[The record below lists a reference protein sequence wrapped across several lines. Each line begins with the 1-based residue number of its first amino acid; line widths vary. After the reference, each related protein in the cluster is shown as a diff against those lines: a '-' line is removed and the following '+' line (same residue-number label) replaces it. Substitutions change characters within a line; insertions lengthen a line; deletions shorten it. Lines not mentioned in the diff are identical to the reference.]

1 MDNLLQDDKELQDE
15 ELYALLDRALE
26 TDRLC
31 VSEEL
36 IQKTLRRVEEESS
49 SNVVSLEQKRKK
61 RYSFMKYGCVA
72 AAALLVLFVGVRT
85 FGGKSFTMEEAQ
97 SDATADGMYSKTGN
111 GNAYLQ
117 DSATYPAES
126 EGNEAIIWE
135 NNADDGSV
143 REEVSNSK
151 SERNGYPDAV
161 ADMSEEAHDALT
173 GSRMNVSAPL
183 VAALTE
189 TGYKIVASEA
199 DYWEFVQREDYWEEE
214 LLRTLVACAY
224 NKGYPED
231 GGYSYKLAGKTGSM
245 YTVISNEP
253 LDAIVGMETEDG
265 MLWILFG
272 QNVSLYEE

>member
-15 ELYALLDRALE
+15 ELYALLDKALE
-26 TDRLC
+26 SDRLC

-49 SNVVSLEQKRKK
+49 SNVVSLDQKRKK
-61 RYSFMKYGCVA
+61 RYSFMKYACVA
-72 AAALLVLFVGVRT
+72 AAAMLVLFVGVRT
-85 FGGKSFTMEEAQ
+85 FGGKEFAMKDAQ
-97 SDATADGMYSKTGN
+97 SEATADGMYNNSGS
-111 GNAYLQ
+111 GFLQ
-117 DSATYPAES
+117 DNAVYPAES
-126 EGNEAIIWE
+126 EGNEAIVWE

-143 REEVSNSK
+143 RGEVSNSK
-151 SERNGYPDAV
+151 SERNSYPDAV

-189 TGYKIVASEA
+189 TGFKIVASEA

-214 LLRTLVACAY
+214 LLRTLAACAY

-231 GGYSYKLAGKTGSM
+231 GGYSYKLAGKNGSM

-253 LDAIVGMETEDG
+253 LDAIVGMETEGG